1 MKQRI
6 YLYLCLFI
14 SAFTMAACSEDEGSD
29 SPLYSSDSIEY
40 DSSRKILVAYFS
52 WSGNTQFLAENIA
65 EQTGADLFRIETVTP
80 YPTDYNQCTQVA
92 REELNNN
99 VHPELNA
106 TVEDIDQYDIIFV
119 GCPVWWHTAPMAIC
133 SFLEDSGYD
142 LSGKIIVPFCTYAS
156 TYREETLARIVELT
170 PSSRHLQGFGTTG
183 RNVSGVETW
192 LRSINVI
199 Q

>member
-1 MKQRI
+1 MKRRI
-6 YLYLCLFI
+6 YLYLCLFMA
-14 SAFTMAACSEDEGSD
+14 AFVMVACSEDEDSN

-52 WSGNTQFLAENIA
+52 WGGNTQYLAENIA
-65 EQTGADLFRIETVTP
+65 DQTGADLFRIETITP

-92 REELNNN
+92 REELDNN

-142 LSGKIIVPFCTYAS
+142 LSDKIIVPFCTYAS

-183 RNVSGVETW
+183 RNVSGVENW
-192 LRSINVI
+192 LRSIHVI

>member
-6 YLYLCLFI
+6 YLYLCLFMA
-14 SAFTMAACSEDEGSD
+14 AFMMAACSEDEDSD

-52 WSGNTQFLAENIA
+52 WGGNTQYLAENIA
-65 EQTGADLFRIETVTP
+65 NQTGADLFRIETVTP

-92 REELNNN
+92 REELDNN

-142 LSGKIIVPFCTYAS
+142 LSDKIIVPFCTYAS

>member
-6 YLYLCLFI
+6 YLYLCLFMA
-14 SAFTMAACSEDEGSD
+14 AFMMVACSEDEDSD

-52 WSGNTQFLAENIA
+52 WGGNTQYLAENIA
-65 EQTGADLFRIETVTP
+65 NQTGADLFRIETVTP

-92 REELNNN
+92 REELDNN

-142 LSGKIIVPFCTYAS
+142 LSDKIIVPFCTYAS